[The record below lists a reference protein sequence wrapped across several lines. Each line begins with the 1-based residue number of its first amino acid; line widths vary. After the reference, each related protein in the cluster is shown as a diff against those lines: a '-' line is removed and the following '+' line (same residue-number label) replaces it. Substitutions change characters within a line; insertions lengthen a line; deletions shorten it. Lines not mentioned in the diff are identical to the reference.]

1 MRQRV
6 GLPSPEQLPEGA
18 VLVVGSA
25 QSGCQITEDLLAAC
39 RSGTGAP
46 SRRLVVQAGFMD
58 QRPRDLPDPSMMF
71 AAMAIVA
78 PGRGLRRP
86 ALARA
91 GARLVGRPVAVAGER
106 VAFDPGRGQPGRGD
120 AVAHRV
126 GAMADQRI
134 GRRSLHAPPAQPDH
148 HDAPLDWTRR
158 GRWTCTPRT
167 SPAWCGAPGWPATT
181 PGSTHPGRRRR
192 AAPA

>member
-1 MRQRV
+1 MAPPERSAAVHPPTPMRQRV

-106 VAFDPGRGQPGRGD
+106 VAFDPRSRPTWPRGRHGPQGPGQGRP
-120 AVAHRV
+120 AHR
-126 GAMADQRI
+126 
-134 GRRSLHAPPAQPDH
+134 PPRPAR
-148 HDAPLDWTRR
+148 ATRPTR
-158 GRWTCTPRT
+158 P
-167 SPAWCGAPGWPATT
+167 P
-181 PGSTHPGRRRR
+181 
-192 AAPA
+192 